1 MCTVYHNAGF
11 AQQGF
16 VFWRLPLS
24 NDGRSVEVLHQ
35 RMIHVFVVDL
45 VAKRLVV
52 ERDTIVLIF
61 HHSIISR
68 ASHGCFG
75 GFMPPVE
82 KGCSISQ
89 PLGLGV

>member
-1 MCTVYHNAGF
+1 MRN
-11 AQQGF
+11 
-16 VFWRLPLS
+16 L
-24 NDGRSVEVLHQ
+24 RSVRLCFEGCRYQ
-35 RMIHVFVVDL
+35 STARVVDL
-45 VAKRLVV
+45 LNMRAKIL
-52 ERDTIVLIF
+52 LIF